1 MSWAVPPGGGT
12 ARTVVIP
19 RPTPLLALLSILLIW
34 LVEAPAVV
42 VAQAPT
48 VVTGRV
54 AGASGAAVAGPT
66 VRVLSGG
73 AEVRVVIGDDEGRY
87 RVEGLAPGAYE
98 MRAER
103 LGFAPGRED
112 IRLDAGETLRVD
124 FVLEEAT
131 VVLEEVV
138 VDALRDTDLERAR
151 FETDPGVTARVI
163 RGETLKS
170 LPGLAEADVMRAIE
184 VLPGVVST
192 SDFSS
197 AFNVRGGSADQNLIL
212 LDGFPIFNPFH
223 LGGLFSVFNSDAIS
237 RAELLAGGFGAEYG
251 GRVSSVL
258 TVESGGGSGE
268 GLEVAGGV
276 SMLAA
281 RMLVR
286 SPLPERFARA
296 LGAERGSWMISA
308 RRSYFDQLL
317 RPIVDFPYHL
327 TDLQGR
333 AELGLRGGGSLLL
346 TAYTGADVLDLSR
359 FDLPEEDSTEVLRVK
374 WNWGNRVVGLRW
386 RQPLA
391 STWLVETRVG
401 HSRFSDQLSFVDFD
415 GVRFGSRIEQ
425 TSAHLDITHDLGGGA
440 AFSMG
445 LSGENLGYDNLAEA
459 GGTPFIDA
467 DDSGALAAAYATL
480 RGEPF
485 DRWLMEAG
493 VRVDGWSA
501 SEDVF
506 SFVSPRFAVK
516 RFLGSERDAAI
527 KIAAGRYVQFLHS
540 MRDESLP
547 VSNDLWIVAGGGVPA
562 VVSDQV
568 QAGVERYWGD
578 DWSASLEAY
587 YRRFDGVTEV
597 NLAADPND
605 PTDDVLAG
613 RGRSAGVDLLLR
625 RNSGAITGWTTLSF
639 LRAERT
645 LPDPAARGWNDVAP
659 EVTFPPV
666 FDRRV
671 DVDLVL
677 QYNAPRDIEL
687 GLRWNFGSPLPYTRP
702 VAQYYAWQYSPL
714 DRRYRPRDRSDEE
727 IPVYVQLG
735 RRNAER
741 YPAYHRLDV
750 TVRRTFERS
759 WGEWTPY
766 LQVLNVYNRRNVLW
780 YFYNYDR
787 SPPVRSGLSMFPV
800 LPALGVEISF

>member
-1 MSWAVPPGGGT
+1 MRRAVRGV
-12 ARTVVIP
+12 RTLAP
-19 RPTPLLALLSILLIW
+19 LASLAARPTCTLLALLLGALGAEPDPLL
-34 LVEAPAVV
+34 
-42 VAQAPT
+42 AQASGLI
-48 VVTGRV
+48 TGRV
-54 AGASGAAVAGPT
+54 ADTRGAAVSVPT
-66 VRVLSGG
+66 VRVMAG
-73 AEVRVVIGDDEGRY
+73 ATEVRVVVGDDDGRY
-87 RVEGLAPGAYE
+87 RVEGLAAGTYE
-98 MRAER
+98 LRAER
-103 LGFAPGRED
+103 LGFAPGIAE
-112 IRLDAGETLRVD
+112 IRLGAGQSLQLD
-124 FVLEEAT
+124 FTLEEAT
-131 VVLEEVV
+131 VELEGVV

-170 LPGLAEADVMRAIE
+170 LPGLAEADVMRAVE

-223 LGGLFSVFNSDAIS
+223 LGGLFSVFNSDAIA

-258 TVESGGGSGE
+258 TVESGGGADDR
-268 GLEVAGGV
+268 LEVAGGV

-281 RMLVR
+281 RVLVR
-286 SPLPERFARA
+286 SPLPQGLARA
-296 LGAERGSWMISA
+296 LGGRGGSWMVSA

-317 RPIVDFPYHL
+317 RPVVDFPYHL

-333 AELGLRGGGSLLL
+333 AELDLRGGGSLLL

-359 FDLPEEDSTEVLRVK
+359 FSLPEEDSTEVLRVR
-374 WNWGNRVVGLRW
+374 WNWGNGLVGLRW
-386 RQPLA
+386 RQPLT
-391 STWLVETRVG
+391 SYWLAETRVG
-401 HSRFSDQLSFVDFD
+401 HSRFSDRLSFVDFA
-415 GVRFGSRIEQ
+415 GVRFSSRIEQ
-425 TSAHLDITHDLGGGA
+425 TSANLDITRDLGGGG
-440 AFSMG
+440 AFRMG
-445 LSGENLGYDNLAEA
+445 LSGEKLGYDNLAEA
-459 GGTPFIDA
+459 GGTPFIDSA
-467 DDSGALAAAYATL
+467 DSGTLGAAYATL

-485 DRWLMEAG
+485 HRWLMEVG
-493 VRVDGWSA
+493 VRLDGWMA
-501 SEDVF
+501 SEDEF
-506 SFVSPRFAVK
+506 GFVSPRLAVK
-516 RFLGSERDAAI
+516 RFLGDDREAAV
-527 KIAAGRYVQFLHS
+527 KVAAGRYVQFLHS

-578 DWSASLEAY
+578 DWSASVEAY
-587 YRRFDGVTEV
+587 YRHFDGVTEV

-613 RGRSAGVDLLLR
+613 RGRSVGLDLLVR
-625 RNSGAITGWTTLSF
+625 RNSGPVTGWATLSF

-645 LPDPAARGWNDVAP
+645 LPDPAARGWDELSP

-666 FDRRV
+666 FDRRADL
-671 DVDLVL
+671 DVVL
-677 QYNAPRDIEL
+677 QYDAPRNVEL

-702 VAQYYAWQYSPL
+702 VAQYYAWRYSPL
-714 DRRYRPRDRSDEE
+714 DRRYRPRDTDPEE
-727 IPVYVQLG
+727 VPVYVQLG
-735 RRNAER
+735 DRNGER